1 MTALA
6 FSRNPSPAVPS
17 PAVPSFAVDQ
27 PGRVEP
33 NPKWIRGR
41 IGGHLVVDSRDTL
54 FVWEHRYYPQWYI
67 PITAVDGDLVPTGER
82 TPTDE
87 RGEASTVDLVL
98 ADGTRVANAGWTH
111 PDSPVAELRDRVRF
125 RWDAIE
131 RWFEE
136 DVEVFVHP
144 RSPYTRVDVLPS
156 SRHVV
161 VEVDGTVVADST
173 RASILYETGLPARY
187 YLPAEDVRTEL
198 LIPTE
203 TSSACP
209 YKGVARY
216 WSVVVDGTSHDDVA
230 WGYDAP
236 LPESRDVEGL
246 ICFYNERV
254 DLIIDGSRIE
264 RPVTKFS

>member
-1 MTALA
+1 MTATTSSA
-6 FSRNPSPAVPS
+6 TPP
-17 PAVPSFAVDQ
+17 PAVPSFAVSQ

-33 NPKWIRGR
+33 NPKWVRGH
-41 IGGHLVVDSRDTL
+41 IGDRLVVDTRDAL

-67 PITAVDGDLVPTGER
+67 PLAHVDGELVPTGEVSA
-82 TPTDE
+82 TDD
-87 RGEASTVDLVL
+87 RGEAMTVDLVL
-98 ADGTRVANAGWTH
+98 ADGTRVAAAGWTH

-125 RWDAIE
+125 RWEAME
-131 RWFEE
+131 QWFEE
-136 DVEVFVHP
+136 EVEVFVHP

-156 SRHVV
+156 SRHIVI
-161 VEVDGTVVADST
+161 EIGGTVIADSS
-173 RASILYETGLPARY
+173 RSSILYETGLPARY
-187 YLPAEDVRTEL
+187 YLPADDVRTDL
-198 LIPTE
+198 LVPTN

-216 WSVVVDGTSHDDVA
+216 WSAVIDGTTSTDVA

-254 DLIIDGSRIE
+254 DAIIDGERFD